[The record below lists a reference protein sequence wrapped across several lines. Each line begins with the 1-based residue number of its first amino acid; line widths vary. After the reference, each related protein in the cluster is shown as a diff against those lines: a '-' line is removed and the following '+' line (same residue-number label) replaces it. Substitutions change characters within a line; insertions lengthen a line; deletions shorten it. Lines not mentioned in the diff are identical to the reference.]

1 MERDLSEYLDKVDTI
16 HSQVEELIMQAN
28 TAYDEGYAK
37 AVDEFLKRCKERVE
51 KTKIARLE
59 LFEICEIAEE
69 LKTARGSE

>member
-1 MERDLSEYLDKVDTI
+1 MTEKEYYDKVDAI
-16 HSQVEELIMQAN
+16 HSQVEELIMQSN

-37 AVDEFLKRCKERVE
+37 AVDEFLNRCKERVE

-69 LKTARGSE
+69 LKTASGSD

>member
-1 MERDLSEYLDKVDTI
+1 MTNKEYYDKVDAI

-37 AVDEFLKRCKERVE
+37 AVDEFLNKCKERVE

-69 LKTARGSE
+69 LKRSSYGE